1 MENKTL
7 LQKSK
12 LPPDTLGKAAINLAK
27 AIQKAK
33 KSKSNPLKTKKVY
46 FSVRSLKVSAKTFLV

>member
-12 LPPDTLGKAAINLAK
+12 LPADTLGKAAINLAK

-46 FSVRSLKVSAKTFLV
+46 FSVRSLKVSVKTFLV